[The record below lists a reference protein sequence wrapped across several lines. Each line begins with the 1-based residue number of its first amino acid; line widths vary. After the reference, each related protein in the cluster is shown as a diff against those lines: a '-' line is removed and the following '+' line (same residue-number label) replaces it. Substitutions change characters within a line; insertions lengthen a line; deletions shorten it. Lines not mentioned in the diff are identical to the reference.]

1 MTLVFEMSPHKLVL
15 LVEDE
20 TTLRGIVARNLVARG
35 YRVIEADCARE
46 ALARLNED
54 EPDLMVLDIN
64 LPDRS
69 GWDVLREMRRQ
80 GKNIPV
86 VIASA
91 VHVSQERLDEF
102 RPLAFLPKPF
112 SLEALLRVVAAARP
126 KKAELVP

>member
-1 MTLVFEMSPHKLVL
+1 MSSRKLIL

-20 TTLRGIVARNLVARG
+20 TTLRGIIARNLVSRG

-46 ALARLNED
+46 ALARLNEN

-80 GKNIPV
+80 GKSVPV

-91 VHVSQERLDEF
+91 VDVSQERLDEC

-112 SLEALLRVVAAARP
+112 ALEALLRIVATVRA
-126 KKAELVP
+126 KEGELVP